1 MTSEAQSPT
10 TNKVDQKSPTKP
22 VGDFTLIVPL
32 TRVPINQGGKSATFY
47 LRDID
52 EAVFLAVRSMV
63 DMGKVFDAA
72 RMMVKTLWVG
82 GDSPEILNT
91 NFIATNAANSLLIEL
106 IRPAEGELKKN

>member
-1 MTSEAQSPT
+1 MTNTAEQT
-10 TNKVDQKSPTKP
+10 TNTVDQKSPTKP

-32 TRVPINQGGKSATFY
+32 SRTPIKEGGKSATFY

-63 DMGKVFDAA
+63 DSGKVFDAA

-91 NFIATNAANSLLIEL
+91 NFIATNAANNLLIKL
-106 IRPAEGELKKN
+106 IVAEDGELKKN